1 MKMKTRILDRGQHA
15 GRQAGRLAQG
25 PYKSSMKSTPNRYI
39 SSAPK
44 HQVSQIILVTVYRG
58 GGARTDPNSQE
69 DK

>member
-1 MKMKTRILDRGQHA
+1 
-15 GRQAGRLAQG
+15 
-25 PYKSSMKSTPNRYI
+25 MKSTPNRYI